1 MTINGQIILHFSNSA
16 LLYFVIIGGNVLEQ
30 FSIEC
35 RKITKDKDNA
45 KKKFSEPVT
54 IGFFVETLKTHEFVN
69 CSLRGVMQN
78 HGKLITYFL
87 LSSERPSKI

>member
-16 LLYFVIIGGNVLEQ
+16 LLYFVIIGRNVLEQ
-30 FSIEC
+30 FSNEC

-54 IGFFVETLKTHEFVN
+54 IGFVENLKTHEFVN

-78 HGKLITYFL
+78 HGKRITDFL